1 VDRLHSK
8 GAPSVVLAEGEIV
21 HFGGIG
27 NTLPLPD
34 LTDNGKTAGTKAK
47 RQHAS

>member
-1 VDRLHSK
+1 MHSK
-8 GAPSVVLAEGEIV
+8 SAPSVVLAEGEIAQI
-21 HFGGIG
+21 GGTG
-27 NTLPLPD
+27 KPLPLPD